1 MPAHLQASIKILAL
15 LVLMGAVGCAD
26 KPTVLPIAPI
36 AKVRVTAFS
45 VDNPIVTNRKVFV
58 AALDRAQMG
67 TLEFESHRLIASNE
81 LRSHG
86 ALIVES
92 EREAQLVARVDFR
105 IDSGRT
111 EQRVFSTPIFGQTGV
126 SSART
131 YGGVTTFQPTF
142 GVVGSETDTVNARIF
157 TRRGAFDLY
166 EKRGSSLRKVYEA
179 RAISEGSCGQ
189 PAVLAR
195 NILPVLFGSFP
206 RPDST
211 DTLIDVPFAG
221 GC

>member
-1 MPAHLQASIKILAL
+1 MLAYLKPSNKLLAL
-15 LVLMGAVGCAD
+15 LLLIGAAGCAD
-26 KPTVLPIAPI
+26 TTAVPPI

-45 VDNPIVTNRKVFV
+45 VDNPMVTNRKVFV
-58 AALDRAQMG
+58 SALDRAQLG
-67 TLEFESHRLIASNE
+67 TLEFESHRRIASNE

-86 ALIVES
+86 AAIVES
-92 EREAQLVARVDFR
+92 EREAQLVALVDFR

-142 GVVGSETDTVNARIF
+142 GVVGSQTHSVNERIF
-157 TRRGAFDLY
+157 TRHGAFDLY
-166 EKRGSSLRKVYEA
+166 EKTGSTLRKVYEA

-189 PAVLAR
+189 PAVMAR

-211 DTLIDVPFAG
+211 DARIDVPFSG
-221 GC
+221 DC

>member
-1 MPAHLQASIKILAL
+1 MPAHPQASIKILAL
-15 LVLMGAVGCAD
+15 LVLMGAVSCAD
-26 KPTVLPIAPI
+26 TPGVPPI

-45 VDNPIVTNRKVFV
+45 VDNPTVTNRKVFV
-58 AALDRAQMG
+58 SALDRAQLG
-67 TLEFESHRLIASNE
+67 TLEFESHRRIASNE

-92 EREAQLVARVDFR
+92 EREAQLVALVDFR

-111 EQRVFSTPIFGQTGV
+111 EQRIFSTPIFGQTGV
-126 SSART
+126 SSAT
-131 YGGVTTFQPTF
+131 TFGGVTTFQPTY
-142 GVVGSETDTVNARIF
+142 GVVGSQTHSVNARIF
-157 TRRGAFDLY
+157 TRHGAFDLY
-166 EKRGSSLRKVYEA
+166 EKIGSTPRKVYET
-179 RAISEGSCGQ
+179 RAISEGPCGQ

-211 DTLIDVPFAG
+211 DTRIDVPFAG